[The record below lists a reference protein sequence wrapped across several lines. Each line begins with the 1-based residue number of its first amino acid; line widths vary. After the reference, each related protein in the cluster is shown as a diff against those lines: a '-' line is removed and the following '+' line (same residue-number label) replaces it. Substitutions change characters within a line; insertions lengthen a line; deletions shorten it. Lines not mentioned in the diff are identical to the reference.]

1 MGTHPIFES
10 DFDCLTE
17 MSDEII
23 DFSSKTVAK
32 LKAECKSRSLPVS
45 GKKQELI
52 DRLDEYMREHA
63 SAEIT
68 EDDLLQDEPDVSIGE
83 ESQEQESPPAEKVE
97 EPVPEP
103 TQPVDDM
110 EKRKLER
117 AKKFGIEAKELVD
130 EKKKS
135 RAERFGLPTN
145 GTAVSKTGSTEDSEM
160 AAKKKSRAERFGLTV
175 DQKRKAKLEG
185 MDVAVDVEKI
195 KKRQERFGNIS
206 SVAVDDKKAARA
218 ARFSQKV

>member
-17 MSDEII
+17 MSDEMI
-23 DFSSKTVAK
+23 DFSSKTVAE
-32 LKAECKSRSLPVS
+32 LKAECKSKGLPVS

-52 DRLDEYMREHA
+52 DRLEEYMKEQA

-117 AKKFGIEAKELVD
+117 FLILSPYLVYFCFMSEQKSLALKQMKLSMRRKSLEL
-130 EKKKS
+130 S
-135 RAERFGLPTN
+135 AL
-145 GTAVSKTGSTEDSEM
+145 GSLS
-160 AAKKKSRAERFGLTV
+160 
-175 DQKRKAKLEG
+175 
-185 MDVAVDVEKI
+185 I
-195 KKRQERFGNIS
+195 KKGKQSLRVWMSQS
-206 SVAVDDKKAARA
+206 MSKKLKSDRN
-218 ARFSQKV
+218 V

>member
-17 MSDEII
+17 MSDEMI
-23 DFSSKTVAK
+23 DFSSKTVAE
-32 LKAECKSRSLPVS
+32 LKAECKSKGLPVS

-52 DRLDEYMREHA
+52 DRLEEYMKEQA

-110 EKRKLER
+110 
-117 AKKFGIEAKELVD
+117 

>member
-17 MSDEII
+17 MSDEMI
-23 DFSSKTVAK
+23 DFSSKTVAE
-32 LKAECKSRSLPVS
+32 LKAECKSRGLPVS

-52 DRLDEYMREHA
+52 DRL
-63 SAEIT
+63 
-68 EDDLLQDEPDVSIGE
+68 E

-117 AKKFGIEAKELVD
+117 AKKFGIEASEVID
-130 EKKKS
+130 EKKRS
-135 RAERFGLPTN
+135 RAER
-145 GTAVSKTGSTEDSEM
+145 
-160 AAKKKSRAERFGLTV
+160 
-175 DQKRKAKLEG
+175 
-185 MDVAVDVEKI
+185 
-195 KKRQERFGNIS
+195 
-206 SVAVDDKKAARA
+206 
-218 ARFSQKV
+218 